1 MEKTLVVM
9 AAGVGSRF
17 GGLKQIVPVDS
28 EEQFIIDYSI
38 FDAIKK
44 GFTKVVFIIKEE
56 YLKLFKDSIEMRIA
70 DKIKVEYAFQRVE
83 DVPLTNFKIMREKP
97 WGTVQAL
104 LCAKNYVKEP
114 FIVINADDF
123 YGEKAFQKASEFLDN
138 NRTPYYYACLSYQ
151 FGVTQSSYGSVKRGV
166 LELSGEFV
174 HSIIE
179 SKIDWDKDKLIATPL
194 NGETPFD
201 IQKETPV
208 SMNLFAFQPDVFSIL
223 EDYWLSFFKQDQ
235 ETLLTRE
242 ALLPECLMEN
252 IKKDK
257 IKILNLPSE
266 SIWLGMT
273 YQSDLEIVKTKLQN
287 LKKQNKYPKHL
298 WR

>member
-38 FDAIKK
+38 FDAIKN

-166 LELSGEFV
+166 LELSGEFA

-179 SKIDWDKDKLIATPL
+179 SKIDWDKDKLIAAPL
-194 NGETPFD
+194 NGETPFV

-223 EDYWLSFFKQDQ
+223 EDYWLSFFKQNQ
-235 ETLLTRE
+235 ETLLTSE
-242 ALLPECLMEN
+242 ALLSECLMEN

-273 YQSDLEIVKTKLQN
+273 YQSDLEIVKSKLQN